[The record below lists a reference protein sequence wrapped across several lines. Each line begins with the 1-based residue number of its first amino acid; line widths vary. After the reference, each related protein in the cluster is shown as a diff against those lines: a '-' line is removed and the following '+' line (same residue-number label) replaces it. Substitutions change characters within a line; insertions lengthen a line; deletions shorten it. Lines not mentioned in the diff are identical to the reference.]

1 MNKLKLMGLAALLAL
16 GGCMTKGQ
24 IKKIEA
30 AEQKK
35 CDGQVEFNTKVAQSL
50 IAQDCN
56 NYINDLVR
64 QWEFLFCDHDKSL
77 ADKLAKATGEKAKY
91 FKPCPDILK
100 STEFKRK

>member
-24 IKKIEA
+24 VKKIEA

-35 CDGQVEFNTKVAQSL
+35 CAEQIDFNTKVAQSL

-56 NYINDLVR
+56 AYIDSLIK
-64 QWEFLFCDHDKSL
+64 QWELLFCQHDKSL
-77 ADKLAKATGEKAKY
+77 ADKLAKATNTPAKY
-91 FKPCPDILK
+91 FRPCPPILK
-100 STEFKRK
+100 AAGK